1 MWVFP
6 RFSHMLIIKSNVL
19 QYTLSAYE
27 VVVGSCCGFSYI
39 FTHALSERPA
49 FYNTLSLSAYKV
61 VAGSSL
67 LVFLCFHTCLITAS
81 RVLHYTLSADEVL
94 VCVAGTSVDSA
105 CIMRKE
111 RRKEPRRLRKH
122 ARHEQRRI

>member
-1 MWVFP
+1 MGFP
-6 RFSHMLIIKSNVL
+6 IFSHMPYQNVPRF
-19 QYTLSAYE
+19 TILS
-27 VVVGSCCGFSYI
+27 
-39 FTHALSERPA
+39 
-49 FYNTLSLSAYKV
+49 LSLSAYKV

-81 RVLHYTLSADEVL
+81 RVLHYTLSADEGL

-105 CIMRKE
+105 RIMRKE